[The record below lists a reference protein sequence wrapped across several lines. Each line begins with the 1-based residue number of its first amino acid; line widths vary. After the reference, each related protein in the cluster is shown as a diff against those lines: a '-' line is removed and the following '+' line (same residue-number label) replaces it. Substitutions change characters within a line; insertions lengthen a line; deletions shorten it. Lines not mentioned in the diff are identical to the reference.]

1 MHGNG
6 FLADALVFLIA
17 AVIAV
22 PLFRRLGLGAV
33 LGYLAAG
40 VVIGPH
46 VLGFISDTE
55 SVLAASEFGVV
66 MLLFIIGLE
75 LSPQRL
81 WVMRRQVFG
90 IGSLQ
95 VFVSA
100 LLIGAA
106 IYVWGQG
113 WRLALVVGMG
123 LALSSTAVGL
133 QLLAERKALTSPY
146 GRTGFSILLFQDA
159 IAIPL
164 LALIPLLGVA
174 NALPEGDSALFAIGK
189 AVLVLLAIIIGGRF
203 LLRPLFRAVARA
215 QAVEVFTASA
225 LLVVVGSAFLVEQAG
240 LSMALGA
247 FLAGVLLAESE
258 FRHELESHIEP
269 FKGLLLGLFFI
280 AVGMSIDL
288 GVVAAQ
294 PIQVV
299 VGTLTLLLIKL
310 LVLWSVGRYAAGL
323 KNGGPL
329 KLAAVLAMGGEF
341 AFVVFSEA
349 GKAGLLAAA
358 EASLLVVIVGM
369 SMAATPLLLL
379 AVDRYCRAM
388 HDRTDAEPEFDTI
401 DDAHQPKVII
411 AGFGRMGQIV
421 GRLLKAQHIPFT
433 ALENSPAQVELSR
446 RFGSTLYFGDPS
458 RAELLRAARA
468 EHAEVLV
475 LTTDDPDANI
485 RTARMIKRL
494 YPHLKVYARARNR
507 QHAFR
512 LMDMSVEG
520 VFRETF
526 PASLEIGKQ
535 VLLALGQ
542 DASVVEA
549 RIRTFREHDEAL
561 LREQHLM
568 YDDEAALMQSTRD
581 ALVDLE
587 SLFEADAASEA
598 EARSDEARRSRER
611 RSARRSSGERPSG

>member
-1 MHGNG
+1 MHGHG

-22 PLFRRLGLGAV
+22 PLFRRFGLGAV

-46 VLGFISDTE
+46 VLGFISDPE

-75 LSPQRL
+75 LSPARL

-95 VFVSA
+95 VGISA
-100 LLIGAA
+100 ALIGGAVA
-106 IYVWGQG
+106 LWGLG
-113 WRLALVVGMG
+113 WKASLVVGMG

-133 QLLAERKALTSPY
+133 QLLAERRALGADY
-146 GRTGFSILLFQDA
+146 GRIAFAVLLFQDA

-164 LALIPLLGVA
+164 LALIPLLGEA
-174 NALPEGDSALFAIGK
+174 KAAQQSAPSLEAVLK
-189 AVLVLLAIIIGGRF
+189 AVSVILAIVIGGRY
-203 LLRPLFRAVARA
+203 LLRPLFRIVARA

-225 LLVVVGSAFLVEQAG
+225 LMVVVGSAFLVQQAG

-269 FKGLLLGLFFI
+269 FKGLLLGLFFM

-288 GVVAAQ
+288 GVIVAE
-294 PIQVV
+294 PSQVV
-299 VGTLTLLLIKL
+299 IGTLALLALKFA
-310 LVLWSVGRYAAGL
+310 VLWAVGHQGARLKAGA
-323 KNGGPL
+323 PL
-329 KLAAVLAMGGEF
+329 QLAAVLAMGGEF

-349 GKAGLLAAA
+349 GKAGLLAPA
-358 EASLLVVIVGM
+358 ESSLLVVIVGM
-369 SMAATPLLLL
+369 SMAATPLLLI
-379 AVDRYCRAM
+379 AVDRHCRRLEKAK
-388 HDRTDAEPEFDTI
+388 TAAPAFDTI
-401 DDAHQPKVII
+401 DDAHEPKVII
-411 AGFGRMGQIV
+411 AGFGRMGQMI
-421 GRLLKAQHIPFT
+421 GRMLRAQHIPFT
-433 ALENSPAQVELSR
+433 ALENSPDQVELSR
-446 RFGSTLYFGDPS
+446 RFGNTLYFGDPS
-458 RAELLRAARA
+458 RPELLRAARA
-468 EHAEVLV
+468 DRAEILV
-475 LTTDDPDANI
+475 LTTDDPEANI

-512 LMDMSVEG
+512 LMDLSIEG
-520 VFRETF
+520 ITRETF
-526 PASLEIGKQ
+526 PAALEMTRS

-542 DASVVEA
+542 DAAVVES
-549 RIRTFREHDEAL
+549 RLRTFREHDEAL
-561 LREQHLM
+561 LREQHLV
-568 YDDEAALMQSTRD
+568 YDDEAALVQSSRE
-581 ALVDLE
+581 AFADLE
-587 SLFEADAASEA
+587 RLFEADAASE
-598 EARSDEARRSRER
+598 RER
-611 RSARRSSGERPSG
+611 GGQG

>member
-1 MHGNG
+1 MHGHG

-46 VLGFISDTE
+46 VLGFISDPE
-55 SVLAASEFGVV
+55 SVLTASEFGVV

-75 LSPQRL
+75 LSPARL

-95 VFVSA
+95 VGVSA
-100 LLIGAA
+100 ALIGGA
-106 IYVWGQG
+106 IALWGLG
-113 WRLALVVGMG
+113 WKASLVVGMG

-133 QLLAERKALTSPY
+133 QLLAERKALTADY
-146 GRTGFSILLFQDA
+146 GRIAFAVLLFQDA

-164 LALIPLLGVA
+164 LALIPLLGEAEAAEQAAPGLDAV
-174 NALPEGDSALFAIGK
+174 LK
-189 AVLVLLAIIIGGRF
+189 AVGVILAIVIGGRY
-203 LLRPLFRAVARA
+203 LLRPLFRIVARA

-225 LLVVVGSAFLVEQAG
+225 LMVVAGSAFLVQQAG

-269 FKGLLLGLFFI
+269 FKGLLLGLFFM

-288 GVVAAQ
+288 GVIVAE
-294 PIQVV
+294 PGQVV
-299 VGTLTLLLIKL
+299 IGTLALLAIKFV
-310 LVLWSVGRYAAGL
+310 VLWGVGRQAAKL
-323 KNGGPL
+323 KAGAPL
-329 KLAAVLAMGGEF
+329 QLAAVLSMGGEF

-349 GKAGLLAAA
+349 GRAGLLAPA
-358 EASLLVVIVGM
+358 ESSLLVVIVGM
-369 SMAATPLLLL
+369 SMAATPLLLM
-379 AVDRYCRAM
+379 AVDRHCRRLEKAK
-388 HDRTDAEPEFDTI
+388 AAAPAFDTI
-401 DDAHQPKVII
+401 DDEHEPKVII
-411 AGFGRMGQIV
+411 AGFGRMGQMI
-421 GRLLKAQHIPFT
+421 GRMLRAQHIPFT
-433 ALENSPAQVELSR
+433 ALENSPQQVELSR
-446 RFGSTLYFGDPS
+446 RFGATLYFGDPS

-468 EHAEVLV
+468 DRAEILV
-475 LTTDDPDANI
+475 LTTDDPEANI

-494 YPHLKVYARARNR
+494 YPHLKVFARARNR

-512 LMDMSVEG
+512 LMDLNIEG
-520 VFRETF
+520 ITRETF
-526 PASLEIGKQ
+526 PAALEMTRS

-542 DASVVEA
+542 DAAVVES
-549 RIRTFREHDEAL
+549 RLRTFREHDETL
-561 LREQHLM
+561 LREQHLV
-568 YDDEAALMQSTRD
+568 YDDEAALVQSSHD
-581 ALVDLE
+581 AFVDLE
-587 SLFEADAASEA
+587 RLFEADAASE
-598 EARSDEARRSRER
+598 RER
-611 RSARRSSGERPSG
+611 ERERGGQG